1 MNTDILKGRWTQI
14 KGDVKKAFG
23 RLTDDDLIK
32 MEGDLTHAAGVIQER
47 YGITR
52 EEAEKRW
59 NEFTSKF
66 ADVVSDIKDLAQKA
80 MPHGK
85 TKVLPDN
92 DSDPDRYFPR
102 NARFLPP
109 SGGGKGNC
117 MCRDE
122 KLTGPESLQKIRPNY
137 AFWRSQCG
145 RQKA

>member
-1 MNTDILKGRWTQI
+1 MNTDILKGKWTQI

-66 ADVVSDIKDLAQKA
+66 ADVVGDIKDLAQKA

-85 TKVLPDN
+85 TK
-92 DSDPDRYFPR
+92 
-102 NARFLPP
+102 A
-109 SGGGKGNC
+109 
-117 MCRDE
+117 
-122 KLTGPESLQKIRPNY
+122 
-137 AFWRSQCG
+137 
-145 RQKA
+145 

>member
-52 EEAEKRW
+52 EESEKRW

-85 TKVLPDN
+85 TKV
-92 DSDPDRYFPR
+92 
-102 NARFLPP
+102 
-109 SGGGKGNC
+109 
-117 MCRDE
+117 
-122 KLTGPESLQKIRPNY
+122 
-137 AFWRSQCG
+137 
-145 RQKA
+145 